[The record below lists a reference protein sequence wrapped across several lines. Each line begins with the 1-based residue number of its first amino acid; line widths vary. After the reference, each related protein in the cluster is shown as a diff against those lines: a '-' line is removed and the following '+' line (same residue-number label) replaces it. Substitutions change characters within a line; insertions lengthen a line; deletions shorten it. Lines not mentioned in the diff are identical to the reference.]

1 MKKLLM
7 ILVMLF
13 SVTIASAQTIE
24 EGFEGTFPPEGWSVS
39 GSWIQNTNSFAGSHA
54 AYVTDQGSTDSRLT
68 LPIYEV
74 QTGTVLSFK
83 HSCNYA
89 SWANSTTFT
98 IEVSPYLGED
108 AVWEVV

>member
-39 GSWIQNTNSFAGSHA
+39 GSW
-54 AYVTDQGSTDSRLT
+54 V
-68 LPIYEV
+68 
-74 QTGTVLSFK
+74 
-83 HSCNYA
+83 
-89 SWANSTTFT
+89 
-98 IEVSPYLGED
+98 
-108 AVWEVV
+108 